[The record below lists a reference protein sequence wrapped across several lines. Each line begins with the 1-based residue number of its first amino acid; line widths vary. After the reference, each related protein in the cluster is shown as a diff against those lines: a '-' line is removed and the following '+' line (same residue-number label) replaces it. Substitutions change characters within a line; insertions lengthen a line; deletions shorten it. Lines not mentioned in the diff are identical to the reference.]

1 MTTQQGPTKDK
12 PRLRKQSHEEKR
24 AGQEPLQESVL
35 AGPISWKIGSPR
47 DLPDHITARS
57 QRQASVL
64 QLQQLHGNRYVQ
76 GILARQGTNGSIQ
89 RQDEPEQEL
98 GTEGLGLEEKLEGH
112 PSLGM
117 APAIQREGE
126 EESTDGDGAGA
137 SGTTANITLTV
148 NDPNVT
154 RPSQAEIEASHSG
167 ANIAGWT
174 TPADGIS
181 VGSRDAN
188 SIDITITID
197 FEMELASEYIGDRL
211 NILRDH
217 EDHHCTIGANLAQE
231 HLVDNLRTA
240 LEAMPDFRNTGAIQT
255 AFQTAHTNFVRAEGT
270 DSRAFD
276 AADYSRMEGAY
287 YGLRTPLADL
297 ASATPAVQTMVTT
310 IDNFNSGATAEPEA
324 EAAEP
329 SGETAPPTPEESGT
343 PAQGGAAA
351 EQSNSTRIIGL
362 IQPVIDARSA
372 LATVDVD
379 RLQYNNEFKGK
390 VSTASGHVDTLT
402 ARPLNEAAQ
411 SKLQELQTTLASF
424 TWTPV

>member
-1 MTTQQGPTKDK
+1 
-12 PRLRKQSHEEKR
+12 
-24 AGQEPLQESVL
+24 
-35 AGPISWKIGSPR
+35 
-47 DLPDHITARS
+47 
-57 QRQASVL
+57 
-64 QLQQLHGNRYVQ
+64 
-76 GILARQGTNGSIQ
+76 
-89 RQDEPEQEL
+89 
-98 GTEGLGLEEKLEGH
+98 
-112 PSLGM
+112 M
-117 APAIQREGE
+117 AQAIQREGE
-126 EESTDGDGAGA
+126 EAPAAGAGAGA
-137 SGTTANITLTV
+137 SGPTANITLTV
-148 NDPNVT
+148 NAPNVT

-174 TPADGIS
+174 TPGDGIA
-181 VGSRDAN
+181 VGSRSAN
-188 SIDITITID
+188 SIDITVTID
-197 FEMELASEYIGDRL
+197 FEMELASEYTGDRL

-217 EDHHCTIGANLAQE
+217 EDHHCTIGGNLAQE

-240 LEAMPDFRNTGAIQT
+240 LEAMPDFRNTGPIQT

-276 AADYSRMEGAY
+276 ATDYSRMEGAY

-310 IDNFNSGATAEPEA
+310 IDNFNSGATAAPEA
-324 EAAEP
+324 ESAAPSGETAAPEAESAAP
-329 SGETAPPTPEESGT
+329 SGETAPATPEETGA
-343 PAQGGAAA
+343 PAQGGEAA

-362 IQPVIDARSA
+362 IQPVIDARNA

-390 VSTASGHVDTLT
+390 VSTASGHVNTLT
-402 ARPLNEAAQ
+402 AGPLNEAAQ